1 MKQRI
6 TYVVHKP
13 EEFTPEQ
20 IEITQDELGPRFALK
35 NVQAAKE
42 HRITLGLDELPSNIG
57 NIFQQWHELHVRWA
71 SPKPHAGIPPF
82 TSRVSPGLHVFFTPL
97 SNTPED
103 ALCSQLHWLIPPEV
117 SRDDL
122 KCSTTSSTSTKL
134 PILSERFSMSATS
147 QFYAYL
153 DNIGAYKGP
162 WQSIM
167 CEKGPL
173 QAYCEKLVN
182 AFSTARSV
190 DIDYDTISRS
200 VVLTALWPVAEK
212 ESWEK
217 EKGWTSTHRLPSA
230 WMIKHG
236 GLSPNEVPT
245 EDSTVEIGVLSHE
258 GNADPEDIQ
267 FGGFLTVLGQDQK
280 PKATRFQ
287 TPTRHY
293 PLLNTTTNPT
303 APPKPHPVTYT
314 TSLNR
319 PTGLHPTLTLT
330 LPTTHL
336 TPPAPSCKL
345 HAHLT
350 LPSYLFIDKYQFT
363 DALFLASK
371 NIKSLRSLSGA
382 TDLEAPDW
390 VVEEWGSA
398 ALFQLAVPKKS
409 QVAKAGGGGGGQG
422 TWNISIPL
430 HLRYLPASHTGY
442 RTVPV
447 PWPVVFWACHADS
460 GAQHAS
466 NPFDR
471 THLGYEGLFGPK
483 TRFLHVDPKPDVDAK
498 GQELIR
504 EKLLVGDDWLV
515 EFIKVPV
522 LATGRSTW
530 VEGGTVGIVLVAF
543 VGLCWVLFGRRGGS
557 GRNVEGGE
565 KKVQ

>member
-280 PKATRFQ
+280 PT
-287 TPTRHY
+287 
-293 PLLNTTTNPT
+293 
-303 APPKPHPVTYT
+303 
-314 TSLNR
+314 
-319 PTGLHPTLTLT
+319 
-330 LPTTHL
+330 
-336 TPPAPSCKL
+336 PSCKL

-409 QVAKAGGGGGGQG
+409 Q
-422 TWNISIPL
+422 
-430 HLRYLPASHTGY
+430 
-442 RTVPV
+442 
-447 PWPVVFWACHADS
+447 
-460 GAQHAS
+460 HAS

-522 LATGRSTW
+522 LATGR
-530 VEGGTVGIVLVAF
+530 
-543 VGLCWVLFGRRGGS
+543 RG
-557 GRNVEGGE
+557 
-565 KKVQ
+565 

>member
-280 PKATRFQ
+280 P
-287 TPTRHY
+287 
-293 PLLNTTTNPT
+293 N
-303 APPKPHPVTYT
+303 
-314 TSLNR
+314 
-319 PTGLHPTLTLT
+319 
-330 LPTTHL
+330 
-336 TPPAPSCKL
+336 
-345 HAHLT
+345 
-350 LPSYLFIDKYQFT
+350 
-363 DALFLASK
+363 ALFLASK

-409 QVAKAGGGGGGQG
+409 
-422 TWNISIPL
+422 
-430 HLRYLPASHTGY
+430 
-442 RTVPV
+442 
-447 PWPVVFWACHADS
+447 
-460 GAQHAS
+460 QHAS

>member
-280 PKATRFQ
+280 P
-287 TPTRHY
+287 
-293 PLLNTTTNPT
+293 
-303 APPKPHPVTYT
+303 
-314 TSLNR
+314 S
-319 PTGLHPTLTLT
+319 LHPTLTLT

-398 ALFQLAVPKKS
+398 ALFQLA
-409 QVAKAGGGGGGQG
+409 G